1 MVVGMSA
8 ELLAPPV
15 LGAAD
20 PMPAVEVRTRRVGV
34 AEVTAAWL
42 AARRSPHTR
51 RAYHGD
57 LAAWSR
63 WCAVHHL
70 DPLAVRRR
78 HVQVW
83 GAQLSA
89 QGMAPASVA
98 RRLAA
103 VSAWYRVLAGED
115 LIDLVPTVD
124 LGRPVVNVDD
134 SAVLGMDQA
143 AAAQLLRTA
152 QADGP
157 RSHALVALLL
167 LRALRISEALAL
179 DAPDV
184 SDTLRGHRIARV
196 AGKGG
201 RTRVA
206 AMPPA
211 VTRAVDTLLD
221 GRTEGPVFRTR
232 TGARWQPSGAYRV
245 VRRLARDAAV
255 PNFAR
260 VHPHALRHTAVTLAL
275 DSGANLVDVQDMAG
289 HSDPRTTRRYDRAR
303 GRLDRDPSSTGDR
316 ADGAVRGLRPG
327 LRRRAADRLD
337 PGVDAGTIP
346 PYRRGADRCR
356 TASHM
361 PGDRRS
367 GQHDYRHRTARAV
380 EAQSG
385 HRQRAIPAAT
395 VWAHRGRADRDRRK
409 ARRGAAQPCQKLHS
423 PMFW

>member
-63 WCAVHHL
+63 WCAAHQL
-70 DPLAVRRR
+70 DPLLVRRR

-103 VSAWYRVLAGED
+103 VSSWYRVLAGED

-143 AAAQLLRTA
+143 AAALLLRTA

-167 LRALRISEALAL
+167 LRALRIAEALAL
-179 DAPDV
+179 DVPDV

-196 AGKGG
+196 VGKGG

-206 AMPPA
+206 ALPPA

-245 VRRLARDAAV
+245 VRRLARDGAV

-260 VHPHALRHTAVTLAL
+260 VHPHALRHTAVTLSL

-289 HSDPRTTRRYDRAR
+289 HADPRTTRRYDRAR
-303 GRLDRDPSSTGDR
+303 GRLDRDPSY
-316 ADGAVRGLRPG
+316 AL
-327 LRRRAADRLD
+327 AALLD
-337 PGVDAGTIP
+337 V
-346 PYRRGADRCR
+346 
-356 TASHM
+356 S
-361 PGDRRS
+361 S
-367 GQHDYRHRTARAV
+367 
-380 EAQSG
+380 
-385 HRQRAIPAAT
+385 
-395 VWAHRGRADRDRRK
+395 
-409 ARRGAAQPCQKLHS
+409 
-423 PMFW
+423 